1 MRTASF
7 TFLQSHTNQRYL
19 RTYTFPNYDDL
30 IIVFGNGIVV
40 GNNSVELGEDTDART
55 YRGGENASAR
65 IEDYVSDG
73 NSDTDVQ
80 SQAEKDDYTSFF
92 LYTIWSMLKQN
103 SLKEG
108 ELEKIMKQIVPQ
120 AILYT
125 VSQNMNEGNEIVQE
139 DMLEEEDID
148 EKIGDK
154 EIEEDEQESEMEGEG
169 LVQEYYETIKLMFMA
184 IQAVLQVL
192 NALSVPINGETL
204 NAQ

>member
-120 AILYT
+120 VRPSLQQLYLKKFY
-125 VSQNMNEGNEIVQE
+125 VGMNSIEATANGARG
-139 DMLEEEDID
+139 MHSLM
-148 EKIGDK
+148 EKRERGR
-154 EIEEDEQESEMEGEG
+154 
-169 LVQEYYETIKLMFMA
+169 
-184 IQAVLQVL
+184 
-192 NALSVPINGETL
+192 
-204 NAQ
+204 